1 MTVSLEVLRPGPAP
15 DLAVVVDAVAARSGA
30 WVVVESAGRLLA
42 HGPGASDCPPTV
54 AAALVSKRTAPLR
67 RATTWRRGTGVLR
80 GSLDGVE
87 LSAADLGAGVTA
99 WFLGAAPTDATL
111 RELALAM
118 HAEPL
123 PDDAGFADLLDATVP
138 VRRRAA
144 PPAVLLALGA
154 DAPLPT
160 LCRAVRGVGAVH
172 AARLHVHDG
181 VLLAAVATVHEAQ
194 ALATAVRDTAP
205 DAFDVVVGT
214 ATVPPGARDWA
225 AAAAQAVDAL
235 AVAKA
240 LGRPYADADAP
251 DVALE
256 IVVRRA
262 QGAVHDAVAD
272 LPRHPLHRLL
282 EHDARGGDLVATLA
296 AWCRSGFDVPTTAAE
311 LHLHPNTL
319 RYRLRRAREISG
331 IDDTQPRQRLV
342 LQLLLATDGP
352 R

>member
-1 MTVSLEVLRPGPAP
+1 MTVSLEVLQPGPPP
-15 DLAVVVDAVAARSGA
+15 DLAAVVDAMAARSGA
-30 WVVVESAGRLLA
+30 WVVVECAGRLIA
-42 HGPGASDCPPTV
+42 HGPGACVCPPTA
-54 AAALVSKRTAPLR
+54 AAALVSKRTAGLR
-67 RATTWRRGTGVLR
+67 RSTTWRRGTGVLR

-87 LSAADLGAGVTA
+87 LWAADLGAGVTA
-99 WFLGAAPTDATL
+99 WFLGAPPTDAVL
-111 RELALAM
+111 RDLALAV

-123 PDDAGFADLLDATVP
+123 PDDPGFADLLDARVP
-138 VRRRAA
+138 VRRRTA
-144 PPAVLLALGA
+144 PPAVLLALAA

-160 LCRAVRGVGAVH
+160 LCRAVRGAGAVH
-172 AARLHVHDG
+172 AARLHVHAG
-181 VLLAAVATVHEAQ
+181 VLLAAVPTPAEAQ
-194 ALATAVRDTAP
+194 ALATATLGSALEVA
-205 DAFDVVVGT
+205 VGA

-225 AAAAQAVDAL
+225 AAAAHAFDAL
-235 AVAKA
+235 AVARS

-262 QGAVHDAVAD
+262 QAAVRDVVAD

-342 LQLLLATDGP
+342 LQLLLAAEEA